1 MESMKKNISSI
12 ILFLLPASVVYLG
25 IVAIPVCS
33 TVSNSFL
40 KWNLVG
46 SKVFVGL
53 SNFEQLFTVDRIF
66 IGSMKNTLLLLVLSI
81 VIQIPLAI
89 LLAIALSSGLK
100 WTRYF
105 KTVFFM
111 PNILASVAIGLM
123 WTFIYDPENGLIN
136 QFLVLIGLK
145 NSTGLWLADEKTVL
159 LSIMIVLCWQ
169 FIGYHMI
176 LFLAAIENIPASLN
190 EIAILDGATFWR
202 KIRYITLP
210 LIKPIIK
217 IDAVLLATG
226 SLRYF
231 DLIYVMSN
239 GGPNHS
245 SEVLALYMYYK
256 SFRDMQYGL
265 GSAIAVILLIMCLLV
280 AAILNKA
287 FKTEDVQFY

>member
-280 AAILNKA
+280 AVILNKA